1 MKNRA
6 ISTYQVYITVK
17 DIYKYP
23 GSSEGSL
30 LLSSTINVD
39 ESPSS
44 SVLHIHRHSVQLSPM
59 IVESTHT
66 HIIDVHL
73 YVLIYDMYARIYQ
86 FHTSEM
92 SHNSPEVGGE

>member
-1 MKNRA
+1 
-6 ISTYQVYITVK
+6 
-17 DIYKYP
+17 
-23 GSSEGSL
+23 
-30 LLSSTINVD
+30 
-39 ESPSS
+39 
-44 SVLHIHRHSVQLSPM
+44 M